1 MYYLIIPGVAVP
13 CSSPSSLPVLPR
25 LVARPRPPSFRR
37 GAARARAA
45 VALTGSSQRPLVCVP
60 PPAAAPGD
68 SVAITAL
75 LAVLLVVLA
84 LLVAPE
90 RPADQEA
97 ICQRYNGVVACRV
110 W

>member
-1 MYYLIIPGVAVP
+1 MP
-13 CSSPSSLPVLPR
+13 CSSPSSLPVLPL
-25 LVARPRPPSFRR
+25 LVARPRPPRFRR
-37 GAARARAA
+37 GTARARTV
-45 VALTGSSQRPLVCVP
+45 VAPAGSRQRPLTCVP
-60 PPAAAPGD
+60 DRSAEPVD

-75 LAVLLVVLA
+75 LGVLLVVMA

>member
-1 MYYLIIPGVAVP
+1 M
-13 CSSPSSLPVLPR
+13 LPL
-25 LVARPRPPSFRR
+25 LVARPRPPRFRR
-37 GAARARAA
+37 GTARARAA
-45 VALTGSSQRPLVCVP
+45 VALADCRERPLVCVP
-60 PPAAAPGD
+60 ERSAAPVD
-68 SVAITAL
+68 SVVITAL
-75 LAVLLVVLA
+75 LALLLVVMA

>member
-1 MYYLIIPGVAVP
+1 M
-13 CSSPSSLPVLPR
+13 
-25 LVARPRPPSFRR
+25 
-37 GAARARAA
+37 
-45 VALTGSSQRPLVCVP
+45 
-60 PPAAAPGD
+60 
-68 SVAITAL
+68 AITAL
-75 LAVLLVVLA
+75 LAVLLVVMA